1 MEQLVKCA
9 GAAIIGAVLCLLTKR
24 QEAQYGILVSI
35 GTVLFIVTL
44 GLSFMKPVMAFAE
57 SMGETAGLAGGIT
70 GPVLKALGMGILTE
84 VSSGIC
90 EDAGEKTIASML
102 RLSGSVAS
110 VYVLLPLMESLM
122 TTLQGML

>member
-1 MEQLVKCA
+1 
-9 GAAIIGAVLCLLTKR
+9 
-24 QEAQYGILVSI
+24 
-35 GTVLFIVTL
+35 
-44 GLSFMKPVMAFAE
+44 MKPVMAFAE

-90 EDAGEKTIASML
+90 EDAGEKTIASVL

>member
-24 QEAQYGILVSI
+24 QGAQYGILVSI

-57 SMGETAGLAGGIT
+57 SMGETAGLVGGIT
-70 GPVLKALGMGILTE
+70 EPVLKALGMGILTE